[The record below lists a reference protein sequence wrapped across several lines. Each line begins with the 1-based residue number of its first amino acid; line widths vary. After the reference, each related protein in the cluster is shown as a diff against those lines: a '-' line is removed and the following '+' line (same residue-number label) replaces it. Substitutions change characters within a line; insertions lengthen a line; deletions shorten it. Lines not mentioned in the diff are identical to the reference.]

1 MPIRISSL
9 LLGLLLL
16 AFAAQAE
23 VIERLPTT
31 DKVVALT
38 FDACEAKGAP
48 AFLDHTI
55 LKVLE
60 TEKVP
65 YTIFASGLFARR
77 NAAELARLAAGD
89 GVRIENHSLDHPQH
103 MERLDPAAIRREVEE
118 ADAAI
123 QAVTGRKP
131 RFFRFPAGNYD
142 AATLGVVEATGHKV
156 VHWTFPSGD
165 PARGVT
171 PEHLKE
177 WVLSKTRPG
186 AILIFHVNQRAPA
199 TGPALPG
206 LLAELRRRGYRFVSL
221 EEALP

>member
-1 MPIRISSL
+1 M
-9 LLGLLLL
+9 
-16 AFAAQAE
+16 
-23 VIERLPTT
+23 IERLPTT

-38 FDACEAKGAP
+38 FDACEARGAP

-165 PARGVT
+165 PARGLT